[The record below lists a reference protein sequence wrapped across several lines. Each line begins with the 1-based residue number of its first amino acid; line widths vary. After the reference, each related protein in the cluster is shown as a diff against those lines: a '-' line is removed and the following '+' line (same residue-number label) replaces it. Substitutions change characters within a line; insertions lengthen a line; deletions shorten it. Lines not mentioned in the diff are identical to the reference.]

1 MKKTYLGGTEQGT
14 QGRDDFTDVMNILV
28 REGTV
33 EIIKRV
39 LRTATLTGVEE
50 GVSQGSGMG
59 L

>member
-1 MKKTYLGGTEQGT
+1 MKKTYLGGTEKGI

-28 REGTV
+28 RERTV

-39 LRTATLTGVEE
+39 LRTAPLAGVEE